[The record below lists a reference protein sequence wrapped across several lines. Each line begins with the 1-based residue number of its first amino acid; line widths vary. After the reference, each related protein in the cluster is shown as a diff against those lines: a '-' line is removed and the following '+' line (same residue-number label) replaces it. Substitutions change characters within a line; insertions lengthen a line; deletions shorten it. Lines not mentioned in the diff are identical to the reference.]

1 MFWGFFLI
9 VTSVMW
15 GWLIPCMARRFAK
28 FMPATPA
35 YAFYMLIKPRKYAK
49 KTSVEYR
56 RLVKEYRLRSLMYAL
71 VLGGL
76 GGVFSLFL
84 IKFGLNLAICL
95 GGMLF
100 AWIAALLAEIDYRI
114 FLLPDILTVPL
125 LIFGFVFSACVE
137 SVGTNIYG
145 DFPAVGTVQSSIGS
159 LLGYFIPVLASMF
172 MLKKSKDA
180 FGGGD
185 IKLLAAIGAWMGIRG
200 LFFTILSS
208 CVLFGVYMLV
218 RGQKSGAFG
227 PALTMAAVV
236 YMVYSV
242 ANFVA
247 F

>member
-1 MFWGFFLI
+1 
-9 VTSVMW
+9 
-15 GWLIPCMARRFAK
+15 
-28 FMPATPA
+28 
-35 YAFYMLIKPRKYAK
+35 
-49 KTSVEYR
+49 
-56 RLVKEYRLRSLMYAL
+56 
-71 VLGGL
+71 
-76 GGVFSLFL
+76 
-84 IKFGLNLAICL
+84 
-95 GGMLF
+95 MLF

-145 DFPAVGTVQSSIGS
+145 DFPAVGTVQSSIGA

-208 CVLFGVYMLV
+208 CVLFGVYMLI